1 MPTISELRTALR
13 YPSEA
18 APPDTDAIIRRGRRQ
33 RHLHQALAGAATAV
47 VLVAAGVATLGLRP
61 GGSSEPSPAPSNA
74 PSLAGPDPVTGTRPN
89 PLLVAASSRLDAQ
102 APDRFDPRVRTL
114 HVGWIPDGLTR
125 ELSMITATS
134 QEYGALGPDGTGIL
148 VIVLAH
154 AVPAS
159 QLPSGQIGMP
169 DNASSIVVGPEFAVR
184 GRPAHCLSDPR
195 VPGSCFAI
203 QWQYA
208 DGAWARASYAS
219 PAETPVEET
228 NEAVRRLVESVTLAD
243 PEPVRLPFTLTGE
256 LAGRQVIVSMVA
268 AGGSGPAGK
277 WYGSVELAPA
287 GVEPTPGG
295 PTIFVEANRVD
306 PTADPGHTADQIPNT
321 TVDGQPAWASGD
333 GRAVVLFPQPDLR
346 VLCELRATPGDPR
359 AYTPDIHLVATPDTL
374 TTWV

>member
-208 DGAWARASYAS
+208 DGAWARATGGRWSSS
-219 PAETPVEET
+219 PSPISGCSA
-228 NEAVRRLVESVTLAD
+228 N
-243 PEPVRLPFTLTGE
+243 
-256 LAGRQVIVSMVA
+256 
-268 AGGSGPAGK
+268 SGP
-277 WYGSVELAPA
+277 
-287 GVEPTPGG
+287 
-295 PTIFVEANRVD
+295 R
-306 PTADPGHTADQIPNT
+306 
-321 TVDGQPAWASGD
+321 
-333 GRAVVLFPQPDLR
+333 
-346 VLCELRATPGDPR
+346 RATPAHTPPTSTSSRPPTPSPPGSDGPPKDRDGTRQERRSSRVGEAPTRQERRSCGVGGGPGSSPDRRRRRRRGSPR
-359 AYTPDIHLVATPDTL
+359 
-374 TTWV
+374 